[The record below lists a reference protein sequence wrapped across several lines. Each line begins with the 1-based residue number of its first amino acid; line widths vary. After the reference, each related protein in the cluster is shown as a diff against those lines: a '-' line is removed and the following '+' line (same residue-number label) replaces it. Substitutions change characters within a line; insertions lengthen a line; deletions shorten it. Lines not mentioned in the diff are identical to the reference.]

1 MIVVLLCFTPIQDF
15 LLIVSVAER
24 MFLWS
29 MSILT
34 EYICVEPSYG
44 GPHKFLLHALP
55 LIACPA
61 NFADAVL
68 RVKTSWPR
76 VKWCSNF

>member
-34 EYICVEPSYG
+34 EYICVEPYG

-61 NFADAVL
+61 NFAAM
-68 RVKTSWPR
+68 RS
-76 VKWCSNF
+76 FA